1 MKQYRVVWERH
12 HGAIPQGMHIHHI
25 NSNKKDNRITNLTLV
40 THTENMRKYDRVGKG
55 YRHIK
60 RNIARPYRAIRRI
73 DGKQHHLGYYGT
85 PCGAIMASRMFFV

>member
-1 MKQYRVVWERH
+1 
-12 HGAIPQGMHIHHI
+12 
-25 NSNKKDNRITNLTLV
+25 
-40 THTENMRKYDRVGKG
+40 MRKYDRVGKG

-73 DGKQHHLGYYGT
+73 EGKQHHLGYYGT